1 MTTNKKEY
9 RYIVTYTEGEG
20 WWVMDPTGVFWEG
33 SNIWDFETGD
43 FLMEEEINEE
53 ARVGEW
59 KASEALGDAIDYL
72 NDRDWREKS
81 GTNL

>member
-1 MTTNKKEY
+1 
-9 RYIVTYTEGEG
+9 
-20 WWVMDPTGVFWEG
+20 MDPTGVFWEG

-43 FLMEEEINEE
+43 FLMEEEISEE

-59 KASEALGDAIDYL
+59 KASEALSDAIDYL

-81 GTNL
+81 GSYLQEN